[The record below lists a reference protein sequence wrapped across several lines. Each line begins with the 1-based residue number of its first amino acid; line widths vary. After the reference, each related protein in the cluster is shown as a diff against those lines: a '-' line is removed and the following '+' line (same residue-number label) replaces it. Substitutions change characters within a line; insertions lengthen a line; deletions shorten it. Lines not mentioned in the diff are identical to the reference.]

1 MTLVEWLRGA
11 LNEHER
17 IARTV
22 AERYIDQR
30 DGSAYWPLPSIEA
43 RFRQGYDSGITAG
56 LDMIK
61 LYDAAHVLRTVQAHR
76 EILDRHG
83 PHPTYGWCCKAD
95 QSIGSCGCVG
105 GGDEADWPCFTV
117 LTLAGIYRDSFPGFD
132 PSWIGETS

>member
-76 EILDRHG
+76 EILGSVLPELEAMEERDEGEHG
-83 PHPTYGWCCKAD
+83 PYDPNRLP
-95 QSIGSCGCVG
+95 S
-105 GGDEADWPCFTV
+105 V
-117 LTLAGIYRDSFPGFD
+117 LLLRSLVSIYRDSFPGFD

>member
-22 AERYIDQR
+22 AGRYIDQR

-76 EILDRHG
+76 EILDAYAGASHG
-83 PHPTYGWCCKAD
+83 WVRFGGWE
-95 QSIGSCGCVG
+95 SCSDGCAE
-105 GGDEADWPCFTV
+105 EAMRRAV
-117 LTLAGIYRDSFPGFD
+117 LAIAAIYRDHPGFD
-132 PSWIGETS
+132 PSWIGET